1 MAAFI
6 YRYKMRG
13 ASVSAQKAA
22 PGWAAF
28 CFLAIFEYANREDA
42 VQESDVHAPDDG
54 EAGGG
59 IGGICR
65 SVSAQSNNAER
76 NLVCVEG

>member
-1 MAAFI
+1 MPAFI

-13 ASVSAQKAA
+13 AFVSAQKAA
-22 PGWAAF
+22 PWWAAF

-54 EAGGG
+54 EAGG
-59 IGGICR
+59 
-65 SVSAQSNNAER
+65 
-76 NLVCVEG
+76 